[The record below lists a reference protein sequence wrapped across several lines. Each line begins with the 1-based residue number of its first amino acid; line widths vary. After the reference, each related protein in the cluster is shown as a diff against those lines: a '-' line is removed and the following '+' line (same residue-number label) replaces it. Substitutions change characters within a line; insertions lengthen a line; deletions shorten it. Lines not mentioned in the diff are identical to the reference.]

1 MKKLEDTKK
10 FFVLLEKSIIE
21 VYNNDSVIIKK
32 ESLKLLEYKNK
43 YSNLDVSSLTLFNNE
58 TPLNSKLYKVK
69 YECLCGNINNIH
81 LKKFLS
87 KTTLVCPKCKENED
101 KRKKHSELLRNPN
114 FKKKI
119 VSVKRNDLEF
129 LIKKSTNDFK
139 LENKDFI
146 NKYYETHI
154 LE

>member
-10 FFVLLEKSIIE
+10 FFDLLEKSIIE
-21 VYNNDSVIIKK
+21 VNNNDGVVIQK

-43 YSNLDVSSLTLFNNE
+43 YSNLDVSSLTLFDNG

-69 YECLCGNINNIH
+69 YKCLCGNVSNIH

-87 KTTLVCPKCKENED
+87 KTTLVCAKCRENED
-101 KRKKHSELLRNPN
+101 KRKRHSELLRNPN

-119 VSVKRNDLEF
+119 VPSKEMTWNF
-129 LIKKSTNDFK
+129 
-139 LENKDFI
+139 
-146 NKYYETHI
+146 
-154 LE
+154 